1 MGTRWVDVPFMD
13 GSRPIAARFKKGR
26 VPILDGEMQMKEGLW
41 MGLEVVATRRH
52 RCWPS
57 RDIAGISVDGKI
69 QDRGSTESEAPRALW
84 RRAAVHACAG
94 DWSLARRR
102 LDSRRTSFP

>member
-1 MGTRWVDVPFMD
+1 MD
-13 GSRPIAARFKKGR
+13 GSRPIAAGFKKGR
-26 VPILDGEMQMKEGLW
+26 VPILDGEMQMNKGLW

-52 RCWPS
+52 RRWPG
-57 RDIAGISVDGKI
+57 RDITGISVDGKI

-94 DWSLARRR
+94 DWSLAHRW